1 MGGSD
6 ANHRRATPAAY
17 TMFHV
22 YCHAHEP
29 IITVAA
35 ENGIGDPADRL
46 QLLSDPWSAGE
57 ALE

>member
-1 MGGSD
+1 
-6 ANHRRATPAAY
+6 
-17 TMFHV
+17 MFHV